1 MNTSTMADVHPPNS
15 SDLSTSTVSQL
26 WQQLGS
32 SPAGLT
38 AEEVQRRLTQYGYN
52 ELAEE
57 EVNPLL
63 KFLSY
68 LWGPIPWMIEIAAIL
83 SLVVHHWADFWIIVT
98 LLVVNAIVGFWE
110 EYQAGNAIAAL
121 KKQLALRAKVKRN
134 GAWSTIA
141 ARELVPGDVI
151 RLRIGDIV
159 PADAK
164 LMDGDPIEV
173 DQSALTGESLP
184 VTRKPEET
192 VYSGSIV
199 RQGEIDGVVYGTGQ
213 NTYFGKTAQLVQ
225 EAHSVSHFQKAV
237 LKIGDFLIVVAVAM
251 VVLILTVALFRGDP
265 MMETFQFAL
274 GWMVEHEHFAFDV
287 RSEADK
293 QLVTILPNLPN
304 RAVAHLCAVRLRQ
317 QELHLAPPSDA
328 NNRNAASLRT
338 LTILAHRQ

>member
-1 MNTSTMADVHPPNS
+1 MNASTPADVRGPGPAN
-15 SDLSTSTVSQL
+15 LSASTVSQL
-26 WQQLGS
+26 RQQLAS
-32 SPAGLT
+32 SPAGLS
-38 AEEVQRRLTQYGYN
+38 AEEVGRRLAQYGYN

-57 EVNPLL
+57 KVSPLL

-83 SLVVHHWADFWIIVT
+83 SAVVRHWADFWIILT

-121 KKQLALRAKVKRN
+121 RKRLALRAKVKRG

-164 LMDGDPIEV
+164 LLPGDPIEV

-184 VTRKPEET
+184 VNRKPEDT

-199 RQGEIDGVVYGTGQ
+199 RQGEIDGVVYATGPER
-213 NTYFGKTAQLVQ
+213 TSARP
-225 EAHSVSHFQKAV
+225 HSLSRRPTRSA
-237 LKIGDFLIVVAVAM
+237 I
-251 VVLILTVALFRGDP
+251 FRR
-265 MMETFQFAL
+265 
-274 GWMVEHEHFAFDV
+274 
-287 RSEADK
+287 RS
-293 QLVTILPNLPN
+293 
-304 RAVAHLCAVRLRQ
+304 
-317 QELHLAPPSDA
+317 
-328 NNRNAASLRT
+328 
-338 LTILAHRQ
+338 